1 MVFLVPISL
10 FLFAILI
17 LILLNTVEW
26 MVSVISF
33 EHRFGFGHLLWNV
46 DLFNFTWEVRFQTG
60 DKNYPY
66 ETNFELFP

>member
-10 FLFAILI
+10 FFICDSHFI
-17 LILLNTVEW
+17 DHSR
-26 MVSVISF
+26 VSVTSF